1 MWCHVMFGNLY
12 SKGGALMKYEW
23 KKHDKE
29 LYGAKKIPALIVV
42 PEQNY
47 IMISGKGNPNN
58 VDFSNRVAT
67 LYSLAYAVKM
77 GYKATAAKTN
87 SQSKIDDYTVYPLE
101 GIWKALQDTELV
113 KENLEYT
120 IMIRQPDFISEE
132 MVRTALERVKV
143 KKPTPL
149 LDEVRFD
156 TMKDGKCIEIL
167 HIGAFDDEPASFEKM
182 EQFAEANHLERV
194 ENYHRE
200 IYLNNAN
207 RTERN
212 KLKTILRYSVR

>member
-1 MWCHVMFGNLY
+1 
-12 SKGGALMKYEW
+12 MKYEW

-29 LYGAKKIPALIVV
+29 LYGAKKIPASIVV

-87 SQSKIDDYTVYPLE
+87 SQSDIDDYTVYPLE